1 MLRLGIV
8 LIAALLFS
16 ACTETPKK
24 GDQVGLQQYDTAKDK
39 P

>member
-8 LIAALLFS
+8 LIVSLLFS
-16 ACTETPKK
+16 ACTEPPKK
-24 GDQVGLQQYDTAKDK
+24 GDPVGLQQYDTAKDK